1 MFVQYVTVAAG
12 TQSRMVPVEQKFVSE
27 ANKFM
32 SHFSLGYEGCC
43 KPPGKLRILK
53 QISQW
58 IVPKLQDKC
67 IFQWIFEKIVY
78 GNSKSN
84 IVEKACHF

>member
-1 MFVQYVTVAAG
+1 MAAG
-12 TQSRMVPVEQKFVSE
+12 THSRMVPVEQKFVSE

-32 SHFSLGYEGCC
+32 SHFSLEYEGCC
-43 KPPGKLRILK
+43 KPPVKLRILK

-78 GNSKSN
+78 GNSKSK